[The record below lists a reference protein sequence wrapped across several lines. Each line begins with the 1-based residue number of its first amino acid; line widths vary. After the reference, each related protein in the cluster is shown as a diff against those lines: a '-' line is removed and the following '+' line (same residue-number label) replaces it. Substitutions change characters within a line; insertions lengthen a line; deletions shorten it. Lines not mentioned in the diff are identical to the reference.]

1 MNEADMSDWWKTF
14 FDADYIRL
22 WGAGEIVGA
31 IRQHADAV
39 WELLGLREGSRL
51 LDAPCGY
58 GRVSE
63 PMARRGAIVVGVDLS
78 TEQLAQA
85 ERDRGDLPVER
96 LRYVRHDLREP
107 LAEGGFDAAM
117 NLFTS
122 MGYGSEED
130 DLAILRTLRAAL
142 RPGGRLVVETMHRDV
157 AVALFSRGLRPAQRL
172 PDGTLVV
179 EEPVFDPIAGRVNT
193 AWFWS
198 GPQGSGKKEA
208 SLRVYTITE
217 LIGLMEGAG
226 LRFLSAH
233 GGSTTE
239 AFQAEGPEM
248 GGRVM
253 LVAER

>member
-1 MNEADMSDWWKTF
+1 MSEWWTTF
-14 FDADYIRL
+14 FDDEYVRL
-22 WGAGEIVGA
+22 WDATESAGA
-31 IRQHADAV
+31 IRELADAV
-39 WELLGLREGSRL
+39 WALLGLREGSRL

-58 GRVSE
+58 GRVSA
-63 PMARRGAIVVGVDLS
+63 PMARKGAVVVGVDQAAAL
-78 TEQLAQA
+78 LAQA

-96 LRYVRHDLREP
+96 LRYLQHDLREP
-107 LAEGGFDAAM
+107 LAQGGFDAAM

-122 MGYGSEED
+122 IGYGSEED
-130 DLAILRTLRAAL
+130 DLAVFRTLRGAL
-142 RPGGRLVVETMHRDV
+142 RPGGRLLIETMHRDV

-193 AWFWS
+193 AWYWS
-198 GPQGSGKKEA
+198 GPAGAGRKAA

-217 LIGLMEGAG
+217 LIRLLETAG

-239 AFQAEGPEM
+239 AFRAEGPEM

-253 LVAER
+253 LLAER

>member
-1 MNEADMSDWWKTF
+1 MSEWWKSF
-14 FDADYIRL
+14 FDADYVRL
-22 WGAGEIVGA
+22 WGAGEIAGA
-31 IRQHADAV
+31 ISEHADAV
-39 WELLGLREGSRL
+39 WKLLELKEGSRL

-63 PMARRGAIVVGVDLS
+63 PMARRGARVVGVDQS
-78 TEQLAQA
+78 AAMLAQA
-85 ERDRGDLPVER
+85 ERDRGTLPVER

-107 LAEGGFDAAM
+107 LKEDGFDAAM

-122 MGYGSEED
+122 IGYGSEED
-130 DLAILRTLRAAL
+130 DRAIFRTLRGAL

-179 EEPVFDPIAGRVNT
+179 EEPVFDPITGRVNT
-193 AWFWS
+193 AWYWS
-198 GPQGSGKKEA
+198 GPQGAGRKEA
-208 SLRVYTITE
+208 SLRIYTITE
-217 LIGLMEGAG
+217 LVRMLESVG
-226 LRFLSAH
+226 LRLVSAH

-239 AFQAEGPEM
+239 AFRADGPEM

-253 LVAER
+253 VLAER

>member
-1 MNEADMSDWWKTF
+1 MSEWWKTF
-14 FDADYIRL
+14 FDQDYVRL
-22 WGAGEIVGA
+22 WGAGEIAGA
-31 IRQHADAV
+31 IREHAEAV

-63 PMARRGAIVVGVDLS
+63 PMARRGAVVVGVDQS
-78 TEQLAQA
+78 AEMLAQA

-107 LAEGGFDAAM
+107 LAQGGFDAAM

-122 MGYGSEED
+122 IGYGSDED
-130 DLAILRTLRAAL
+130 DLAILRTLRGAL
-142 RPGGRLVVETMHRDV
+142 RPGGKLVVETMHRDV

-172 PDGTLVV
+172 ADGTLVV

-193 AWFWS
+193 AWYWS
-198 GPQGSGKKEA
+198 GPSGSGRKEA
-208 SLRVYTITE
+208 SLRIYTITE
-217 LIGLMEGAG
+217 LVRLLEAAE
-226 LRFLSAH
+226 LRFVSAH
-233 GGSTTE
+233 GGSTTD
-239 AFQAEGPEM
+239 AFRAEGPEM

-253 LVAER
+253 LVAEAR

>member
-1 MNEADMSDWWKTF
+1 MSEWWKTF
-14 FDADYIRL
+14 FDADYVRL

-31 IRQHADAV
+31 ISQHADAV
-39 WELLGLREGSRL
+39 WKLLGLREGSRL

-58 GRVSE
+58 GRVSA
-63 PMARRGAIVVGVDLS
+63 PMAQRGAVVVGVDQS
-78 TEQLAQA
+78 AEMLAQA
-85 ERDRGDLPVER
+85 ERDRGDLPLER
-96 LRYVRHDLREP
+96 LRYLRHDLREP

-122 MGYGSEED
+122 IGYGSEQD
-130 DLAILRTLRAAL
+130 DLAIFRTLAGAL
-142 RPGGRLVVETMHRDV
+142 RPGGRVVIETMHRDV

-193 AWFWS
+193 AWYWS
-198 GPQGSGKKEA
+198 GPQGAGRKEA

-217 LIGLMEGAG
+217 LVRLLEAAG
-226 LRFLSAH
+226 LQFVSAH

-239 AFQAEGPEM
+239 VFHAEGPEM

-253 LVAER
+253 LLAERA